1 LVTRADSGSPRTRVA
16 LGKGLSG
23 VHNAGKQDSTG
34 GRAKVFSH
42 AFSGVKMRTT
52 MTFPRFLV
60 VALAAI
66 FCSPS
71 PAYSQYRGYDAG
83 GTAGEPGP
91 ASAPAPAPDRP
102 RGLNNEIFKTL
113 KAQCDTEVPLGKAN
127 GDICANAAAIL
138 LGEDPPDE
146 FRDMNEGQKV
156 KIALR
161 LLEKGVDSSDLAKGR
176 AYDWYSKTEFF
187 GFGSYGGYSDP
198 YRAKELMDMMT
209 RNSYPGASLRRARA
223 NLSLLAL
230 TVTEGERTESC
241 AVAKRLAAG
250 GKLDADSAKIATEV
264 LDSGHCKNLPQGK
277 N

>member
-1 LVTRADSGSPRTRVA
+1 
-16 LGKGLSG
+16 
-23 VHNAGKQDSTG
+23 
-34 GRAKVFSH
+34 
-42 AFSGVKMRTT
+42 
-52 MTFPRFLV
+52 MTFPLFFV

-66 FCSPS
+66 CFSPP

-83 GTAGEPGP
+83 GPSSEAAP
-91 ASAPAPAPDRP
+91 AAAPAPAPDRP

-113 KAQCDTEVPLGKAN
+113 KAQCDTEVPLRKAS

-176 AYDWYSKTEFF
+176 AYDWYNKTEFF

-209 RNSYPGASLRRARA
+209 RKAYPGGALRKARASL
-223 NLSLLAL
+223 SILAL
-230 TVTEGERTESC
+230 TATEAEKTESC
-241 AVAKRLAAG
+241 AVAKRLLAG
-250 GKLDADSAKIATEV
+250 GKLDIDSTKIANEV
-264 LDSGHCKNLPQGK
+264 LDSGHCKSLAPAK

>member
-1 LVTRADSGSPRTRVA
+1 MRADFGSPRTRVA

-34 GRAKVFSH
+34 GEAKVFFH
-42 AFSGVKMRTT
+42 AFSGVNMHAT

-66 FCSPS
+66 CCSPS
-71 PAYSQYRGYDAG
+71 PAYCAWPPIEAG
-83 GTAGEPGP
+83 PS
-91 ASAPAPAPDRP
+91 SAPAPATESAPAKP
-102 RGLNNEIFKTL
+102 RGLHNETFKTL
-113 KAQCDTEVPLGKAN
+113 KSQCETEVPLRKAN

-146 FRDMNEGQKV
+146 FREMNEAQKV

-176 AYDWYSKTEFF
+176 AYDWYNKTELF
-187 GFGSYGGYSDP
+187 GFGSLGGYSDP
-198 YRAKELMDMMT
+198 YRAKELMDMMIKK
-209 RNSYPGASLRRARA
+209 SYPGGALRKARA
-223 NLSLLAL
+223 AVSIFAL
-230 TVTEGERTESC
+230 TVTEAERTEGC
-241 AVAKRLAAG
+241 AVARRLLAG
-250 GKLDADSAKIATEV
+250 GKLDADSTKIANEV
-264 LDSGHCKNLPQGK
+264 LDAGHCKNLAQGK